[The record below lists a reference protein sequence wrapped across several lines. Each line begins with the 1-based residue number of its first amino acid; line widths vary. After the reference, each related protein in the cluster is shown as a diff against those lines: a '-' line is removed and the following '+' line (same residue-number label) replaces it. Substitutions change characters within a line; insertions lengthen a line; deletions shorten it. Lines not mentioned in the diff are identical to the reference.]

1 MDTEA
6 LDELAGQLRGE
17 ALGGRGLLQLAT
29 ATGLAAYAVWAAVLM
44 PGFRRVPLH
53 LQVPYMP
60 SSAQQVANVM
70 ALLRGRSGKTADL
83 GSGDGRLVLEAHKQ
97 GLRPAVGYELN
108 PWLLWLAKYRAW
120 KAGCHEQVSFLKQ
133 DLWKA
138 NLSDCYNVTV
148 FLAPSVVSPSALRCC
163 CPVLSRLRREILENR
178 ANLEY
183 WQRFF
188 FFFNNAKNKR
198 LEVRKNQRVT
208 QVGIKFAFSPGPSDA
223 RGQSHPC
230 FLEGPSA
237 AAAFWDPPAPLRS
250 SPMSAGGTAPR
261 NSRGTGSPGRAA
273 PSSHISGPRLSVS
286 PQKPP
291 LAAKLLAELPDEAR
305 VVAGR
310 FPFPS
315 WTPSST
321 LGQGLEQAWAYDM
334 KEVRRAA
341 RCGGTPGV
349 TAPPGASPTSGLSP
363 GEQ

>member
-108 PWLLWLAKYRAW
+108 PWLLWLAKYRAR
-120 KAGCHEQVSFLKQ
+120 KAGCHGQVSFLKQ

-148 FLAPSVVSPSALRCC
+148 FLAPSV
-163 CPVLSRLRREILENR
+163 
-178 ANLEY
+178 
-183 WQRFF
+183 
-188 FFFNNAKNKR
+188 
-198 LEVRKNQRVT
+198 
-208 QVGIKFAFSPGPSDA
+208 
-223 RGQSHPC
+223 
-230 FLEGPSA
+230 
-237 AAAFWDPPAPLRS
+237 
-250 SPMSAGGTAPR
+250 
-261 NSRGTGSPGRAA
+261 
-273 PSSHISGPRLSVS
+273 
-286 PQKPP
+286 KPP

-334 KEVRRAA
+334 KEVRRAV

-349 TAPPGASPTSGLSP
+349 TAPPGASPTGGLSP

>member
-133 DLWKA
+133 DLWK
-138 NLSDCYNVTV
+138 
-148 FLAPSVVSPSALRCC
+148 
-163 CPVLSRLRREILENR
+163 
-178 ANLEY
+178 
-183 WQRFF
+183 
-188 FFFNNAKNKR
+188 
-198 LEVRKNQRVT
+198 
-208 QVGIKFAFSPGPSDA
+208 
-223 RGQSHPC
+223 
-230 FLEGPSA
+230 
-237 AAAFWDPPAPLRS
+237 
-250 SPMSAGGTAPR
+250 
-261 NSRGTGSPGRAA
+261 
-273 PSSHISGPRLSVS
+273 
-286 PQKPP
+286 KPP

-334 KEVRRAA
+334 KEVRR
-341 RCGGTPGV
+341 
-349 TAPPGASPTSGLSP
+349 GAEGHPV
-363 GEQ
+363 